1 MSVGSSF
8 LDQVNAAFDRA
19 AGFTQHDPTL
29 LANLKACKN
38 LFYTSFPIKRDDG
51 TIEVIHAWRAE
62 HSHHKL
68 PTKGGIRYAL
78 AVDAEE
84 VQALAALM
92 TYKCALVDVPF
103 GGAKGGIR
111 INPKTYSIGELER
124 ITRRYVFELVRK
136 NFMGPGLDVP
146 APDVGTSSREMAWIA
161 DTYTQLRPGEIDAL
175 GCVTAKPVSA
185 GGIRG
190 RTEATGRG
198 VYFGTREAC
207 GVAEDMKALGLS
219 TGLAG
224 KRVVIQGLG
233 NVGYFAAKFFQEGG
247 AILVGLAESEGAIA
261 NPKGL
266 DLEKVMAH
274 RRERRSLL
282 DFPGA
287 TNLARR
293 EDALELECDILIPA
307 ALERQITAENAPRIK
322 AKIVVEA
329 ANGPTTRR
337 GGRDPDQTRHPR
349 DPRRLHQRRR
359 RHGVVLRVG
368 QEPGPRALRPDAEAV
383 RAGGLRPA
391 AGRGRRR
398 HGPEV
403 HGRGDRAGD
412 PRRERGGPGQLGAR
426 GDHDRGLSADPAGVE
441 VTAGQ
446 GGHADGGD
454 DRGDRQGGAELR
466 AAGDF
471 PVDEERIHR
480 PGYALDGPPLQDV

>member
-8 LDQVNAAFDRA
+8 LEQVNAAFDRA
-19 AGFTQHDPTL
+19 AGYTQHAPTL
-29 LANLKACKN
+29 LANIKACKN

-78 AVDAEE
+78 AVDADE

-161 DTYTQLRPGEIDAL
+161 DTYTQLRPGELDAL

-198 VYFGTREAC
+198 VYYGTREAC
-207 GVAEDMKALGLS
+207 GVAEDMKALGL
-219 TGLAG
+219 TAGIAG

-233 NVGYFAAKFFQEGG
+233 NVGYYAARYFQEGG
-247 AILVGLAESEGAIA
+247 AFIVGLSESEGAIA

-266 DLEKVMAH
+266 DIEQVMAH
-274 RRERRSLL
+274 RRERRSIM

-293 EDALELECDILIPA
+293 EDALELDCDILIPA

-329 ANGPTTRR
+329 ANGPTTQEADEILTKRGVMVIPDAYVNAGGVTVSYFEWVKNLGHVRFGRMQKRFEQGAYGRLLEAVEGVTGRKFTSDEIERVTHGASEEDLVNSGLEETMIGAYQPIRQEWKERR
-337 GGRDPDQTRHPR
+337 GQVDMRTAAMIVAIDK
-349 DPRRLHQRRR
+349 
-359 RHGVVLRVG
+359 V
-368 QEPGPRALRPDAEAV
+368 ALSYE
-383 RAGGLRPA
+383 
-391 AGRGRRR
+391 
-398 HGPEV
+398 
-403 HGRGDRAGD
+403 
-412 PRRERGGPGQLGAR
+412 QLGI
-426 GDHDRGLSADPAGVE
+426 
-441 VTAGQ
+441 
-446 GGHADGGD
+446 
-454 DRGDRQGGAELR
+454 
-466 AAGDF
+466 F
-471 PVDEERIHR
+471 P
-480 PGYALDGPPLQDV
+480 

>member
-1 MSVGSSF
+1 MSVGTSF
-8 LDQVNAAFDRA
+8 LEQVNAAFDRA
-19 AGFTQHDPTL
+19 AAFTHHDPTL
-29 LANLKACKN
+29 LANIKACKN

-78 AVDAEE
+78 AVDADE

-124 ITRRYVFELVRK
+124 ITRRFVFELVRK

-161 DTYTQLRPGEIDAL
+161 DTYTQLRPGELDAL

-198 VYFGTREAC
+198 VYYGTRELC
-207 GVAEDMKALGLS
+207 GIAEDMKALGLS
-219 TGLAG
+219 SGIAG

-233 NVGYFAAKFFQEGG
+233 NVGYFAAKYFQEGG
-247 AILVGLAESEGAIA
+247 AFLVGLAESEGAIS

-266 DLEKVMAH
+266 DIEKVMAH
-274 RRERRSLL
+274 RRERRTIL

-293 EDALELECDILIPA
+293 EEALELDCDILIPA
-307 ALERQITAENAPRIK
+307 ALERQVTAENAPRVR

-329 ANGPTTRR
+329 ANGPTTQEADEILAKR
-337 GGRDPDQTRHPR
+337 GIM
-349 DPRRLHQRRR
+349 
-359 RHGVVLRVG
+359 VI
-368 QEPGPRALRPDAEAV
+368 PDAYINAGGVTVSYFEWVKNLGHVRFGRMQKRFEQGAYGRLLEAV
-383 RAGGLRPA
+383 EGVTGRKFTPEEIDRVAQGASEEDLVNSGLEETMIGAYQPIREEWKSRKGQVDMRTA
-391 AGRGRRR
+391 AMIVAIDKVAMSY
-398 HGPEV
+398 E
-403 HGRGDRAGD
+403 
-412 PRRERGGPGQLGAR
+412 QLGI
-426 GDHDRGLSADPAGVE
+426 
-441 VTAGQ
+441 
-446 GGHADGGD
+446 
-454 DRGDRQGGAELR
+454 
-466 AAGDF
+466 F
-471 PVDEERIHR
+471 P
-480 PGYALDGPPLQDV
+480 

>member
-1 MSVGSSF
+1 LSIGTSF
-8 LDQVNAAFDRA
+8 LGQVDQAFDHA
-19 AGFTQHDPTL
+19 ATFTHHDPTL
-29 LANLKACKN
+29 LANIKACKN

-51 TIEVIHAWRAE
+51 RIEVMHAWRAE

-68 PTKGGIRYAL
+68 PTKGGIRYADN
-78 AVDAEE
+78 VDADE

-111 INPKTYSIGELER
+111 LNPKRYSVDELER

-161 DTYTQLRPGEIDAL
+161 DTYTQLRPGELDAL

-198 VYFGTREAC
+198 VFYGTRELVS
-207 GVAEDMKALGLS
+207 VAEDMKALGLS
-219 TGLAG
+219 TGVAG
-224 KRVVIQGLG
+224 KRVVVQGLG
-233 NVGYFAAKFFQEGG
+233 NVGYFAAKFFQEAG
-247 AILVGLAESEGAIA
+247 ALLVGLAESEGAIA

-274 RRERRSLL
+274 RRERKKIT

-293 EDALELECDILIPA
+293 EDALELDCDILIPA
-307 ALERQITAENAPRIK
+307 ALERQITADNAGRVK

-329 ANGPTTRR
+329 ANGPTTPEADAILDQR
-337 GGRDPDQTRHPR
+337 G
-349 DPRRLHQRRR
+349 
-359 RHGVVLRVG
+359 VMVI
-368 QEPGPRALRPDAEAV
+368 PDAYIN
-383 RAGGLRPA
+383 AGGVTVSYFEWVKNLGHVRFGRMQKRYEQAAYGRILKTVEELTGKQFTSEQAALVTHGASEEDLVNSGLEETMIGAYHPIREIWKQQGSKVDLRIA
-391 AGRGRRR
+391 AMIVAIDKVALSY
-398 HGPEV
+398 E
-403 HGRGDRAGD
+403 
-412 PRRERGGPGQLGAR
+412 QLGI
-426 GDHDRGLSADPAGVE
+426 
-441 VTAGQ
+441 
-446 GGHADGGD
+446 
-454 DRGDRQGGAELR
+454 
-466 AAGDF
+466 F
-471 PVDEERIHR
+471 P
-480 PGYALDGPPLQDV
+480 

>member
-1 MSVGSSF
+1 MSVGTSF
-8 LDQVNAAFDRA
+8 LDQVNQAFDHA
-19 AGFTQHDPTL
+19 ATFTHHDPTML
-29 LANLKACKN
+29 SNIKACKN

-51 TIEVIHAWRAE
+51 RIEVMHAWRAE

-68 PTKGGIRYAL
+68 PTKGGIRYADN
-78 AVDAEE
+78 VDADE

-111 INPKTYSIGELER
+111 LNPKKYSVDELER

-161 DTYTQLRPGEIDAL
+161 DTYTQLRPGELDAL
-175 GCVTAKPVSA
+175 GCVTAKPISA

-198 VYFGTREAC
+198 VFYGTHEIC
-207 GVAEDMKALGLS
+207 TLAEDMKALGLT
-219 TGLAG
+219 TGIAG
-224 KRVVIQGLG
+224 KRVVVQGLG
-233 NVGYFAAKFFQEGG
+233 NVGYFAAKFFQQAG
-247 AILVGLAESEGAIA
+247 AFLVGLAESEGAIA

-274 RRERRSLL
+274 RRERKKIT

-307 ALERQITAENAPRIK
+307 ALERQITAENAGRVK

-329 ANGPTTRR
+329 ANGPTTPEADAILDQRGIMVVPDAYINAGGVTVSYFEWVKNLGHVRFGRMQKRYEQAAYGRVLKAVEELTGQRFSSEQAAQVTHGASEEDLVNSGLEETMIGAYHPIREVWKQRR
-337 GGRDPDQTRHPR
+337 GKVD
-349 DPRRLHQRRR
+349 
-359 RHGVVLRVG
+359 LRIAAMIVAIDKV
-368 QEPGPRALRPDAEAV
+368 ALSYE
-383 RAGGLRPA
+383 
-391 AGRGRRR
+391 
-398 HGPEV
+398 
-403 HGRGDRAGD
+403 
-412 PRRERGGPGQLGAR
+412 QLGI
-426 GDHDRGLSADPAGVE
+426 
-441 VTAGQ
+441 
-446 GGHADGGD
+446 
-454 DRGDRQGGAELR
+454 
-466 AAGDF
+466 F
-471 PVDEERIHR
+471 P
-480 PGYALDGPPLQDV
+480 